1 MDDLIAFLRA
11 RLDEDAAA
19 ARVAAEPESWMELNR
34 EPRPSWYVQYW
45 ADPDVAAVIA
55 DPESSAY
62 PVVTTPEGM
71 SEDDADRRVAHIARH
86 DPARVLAEV
95 DAKRRTLIR
104 CEEALLAA
112 NPMLAHFAK
121 ETLLDLT
128 RPYADHPDYK
138 DTWRP

>member
-11 RLDEDAAA
+11 RLADDEQIALADLNETWKPETDENGTTIGFAAPMQSLST
-19 ARVAAEPESWMELNR
+19 ARGL
-34 EPRPSWYVQYW
+34 
-45 ADPDVAAVIA
+45 
-55 DPESSAY
+55 
-62 PVVTTPEGM
+62 
-71 SEDDADRRVAHIARH
+71 HIARH
-86 DPARVLAEV
+86 DPARVLAEA

-112 NPMLAHFAK
+112 NPMLTHFAK

-128 RPYADHPDYK
+128 RPYADHPDYQ